1 MKKSY
6 TSIGSIFFALMLT
19 VASSSFQAQI
29 RGKSDTISRKN
40 TTEATILRKKV
51 DTLSPS
57 GNPPSEKVSQIEEV
71 VLNAGYYKV
80 KEKERTG
87 SIAKVSAKDIENQ
100 PVVNVLSAAQG
111 RMAGV
116 SIIQNSGVLGGGFAI
131 EIRGRNSLRTRN
143 NSNVDGNQ
151 PLYVVDG
158 IPIGGSVVS
167 PYSGSILPEA
177 SINPLNSINP
187 NDIESF
193 EILKDADATAIYG
206 SRGANG
212 VVLIT
217 TKKAKKGKLSL
228 SFNTSYAL
236 SQAFSNLTMMN
247 TEEYLDMRKQAF
259 ANDGIMD
266 YPANAYDVGTWD
278 QKRNTNWAK
287 TLIGNTATSS
297 NTGLSLSGGNE
308 TTTFLLSLGHQEQTT
323 VFGKDF
329 RYKTNNISS
338 NISHRSSD
346 KKFML
351 NLSNM
356 FSMQENNVLNQDIT
370 RNAFLLSPNA
380 PGLYD
385 QSGNL
390 NWENNTFNNPVAA
403 YNSTYSNKNLQF
415 LNKLST
421 EYEIFSNF
429 KIKLNS
435 GLNYQTFEEWS
446 LVPHTIY
453 NPSSGLTPAY
463 SQAYSANSNKLSFI
477 AEPQLN
483 YTFKKG
489 KHQVDA
495 LAGGTYQNDVT
506 NQQSLQGYG
515 FQSNAFIQNIGSAQT
530 KIISD
535 LVKTEYKYAAV
546 FGRINYQFG
555 HKYILNI
562 TGRRDGSSRFGSNNK
577 FANFGAV
584 GAAWIFSKENLFKT
598 LFNNQE
604 TQWFSFGKL
613 RASYGSSGSDNI
625 GDYQYR
631 DTYITSPT
639 LIYNGTVGLSPSRL
653 FNPDFSW
660 EKTVKLETALEL
672 GFFDNRLNLT
682 TAWYRNRSTN
692 QLVGYQLPAIT
703 GFTSVLANLDAT
715 VQNTGLEIEVSA
727 KPISFINNSNNT
739 SNIQTHFQWETSF
752 NISFPKNKLI
762 DFPGLE
768 GSTYANSYVIGEPI
782 SIVKLYHLEGINP
795 QTGQYQFTD
804 YNKDG
809 KITSPDDRQVIKN
822 IGIEFFGGLSNNFTY
837 KNWNLS
843 FLIQFVKQQNRN
855 YNYIMPSPGIMSN
868 LPVEALNVW
877 SPQNPDGYYM
887 PYHANAT
894 ASHTL
899 FQGSDATVSDASFI
913 RLKNIQVSYRIPVSN
928 MQSKNSKRIIK
939 EAKIYFQ
946 GQNLY
951 TWTKYF
957 GIDPEFSSIGFLP
970 PLRTYSLGMQIN
982 F

>member
-6 TSIGSIFFALMLT
+6 IGIGSISCALMLT
-19 VASSSFQAQI
+19 VASASLQAQK
-29 RGKSDTISRKN
+29 RRSSDTISRN
-40 TTEATILRKKV
+40 SPTEAAILRKKA
-51 DTLSPS
+51 DTLSS
-57 GNPPSEKVSQIEEV
+57 SRFAIEKTGSIEEV

-87 SIAKVSAKDIENQ
+87 SIAKISAKEIENQ
-100 PVVNVLSAAQG
+100 PVTNVLSTAQG

-116 SIIQNSGVLGGGFAI
+116 SITQNSGVPGGGFDI
-131 EIRGRNSLRTRN
+131 QIRGKNSLRTRS
-143 NSNVDGNQ
+143 NSEIDGNQ

-158 IPIGGSVVS
+158 VPIGGSAPS
-167 PYSGSILPEA
+167 PYSGTILPEA
-177 SINPLNSINP
+177 NISPLNSINP
-187 NDIESF
+187 SDIESF
-193 EILKDADATAIYG
+193 EVLKDADATAIYG

-217 TKKAKKGKLSL
+217 TKKGKRGKLSL
-228 SFNTSYAL
+228 NFNTSYSL
-236 SQAFSNLTMMN
+236 SETFSHLKMMD
-247 TEEYLDMRKQAF
+247 TEQYLSMRKQAF
-259 ANDGIMD
+259 KNDGITN
-266 YPANAYDVGTWD
+266 YPATAYDVNGIWD
-278 QKRNTNWAK
+278 QKRNTDWAK
-287 TLIGNTATSS
+287 TLIGNTATGS
-297 NTGLSLSGGNE
+297 NTQLSLSGGNE
-308 TTTFLLSLGHQEQTT
+308 TTTFLVSLGHQEQTT
-323 VFGKDF
+323 VFGRDF
-329 RYKTNNISS
+329 RYKTNTISS
-338 NISHRSSD
+338 NISHRSLD

-351 NLSNM
+351 NLSNL
-356 FSMQENNVLNQDIT
+356 FSTQQNNVVNQDIT
-370 RNAFLLSPNA
+370 RNAYLLSPNA
-380 PGLYD
+380 PALYD
-385 QSGNL
+385 QSGNP

-415 LNKLST
+415 LNNIST
-421 EYEIFSNF
+421 EYEIFNNLR
-429 KIKLNS
+429 IKLNS

-446 LVPHTIY
+446 LRPHTIY

-463 SQAYSANSNKLSFI
+463 SQAYTANSNKFSFI
-477 AEPQLN
+477 IEPQLS
-483 YTFKKG
+483 YLYKKG

-495 LAGGTYQNDVT
+495 LAGGTYQSDLT

-515 FQSNAFIQNIGSAQT
+515 FQSNAFLQNIGSAQT

-535 LVKTEYKYAAV
+535 MVKTEYKYAAV
-546 FGRINYQFG
+546 FGRINYQFD

-562 TGRRDGSSRFGSNNK
+562 TGRRDGSSRFGPNNK
-577 FANFGAV
+577 FANFAAV
-584 GAAWIFSKENLFKT
+584 GAAWIFSKESFFEKINS
-598 LFNNQE
+598 
-604 TQWFSFGKL
+604 QWLSFGKI

-631 DTYITSPT
+631 DTFITSPT

-672 GFFDNRLNLT
+672 GFFNNRLNLT
-682 TAWYRNRSTN
+682 TAWYRNRSSN
-692 QLVGYQLPAIT
+692 QLIGYQLPAVT
-703 GFTSVLANLDAT
+703 GFTSVLANLNAS
-715 VQNTGLEIEVSA
+715 VQNTGLEFEFSA
-727 KPISFINNSNNT
+727 KPISNVNSNANNNT
-739 SNIQTHFQWETSF
+739 RGNNFQWDTSF

-762 DFPGLE
+762 SFPGLE

-804 YNKDG
+804 YNGDG

-822 IGIEFFGGLSNNFTY
+822 IGIEFFGGFNNSFTY

-843 FLIQFVKQQNRN
+843 LLVQFVKQQNRN
-855 YNYIMPSPGIMSN
+855 YNYIMPSPGTMSN
-868 LPVEALNVW
+868 LPIEALNVW
-877 SPQNPDGYYM
+877 SAENPDGFYIS
-887 PYHANAT
+887 YHANAT
-894 ASHTL
+894 PSHTL

-913 RLKNIQVSYRIPVSN
+913 RLKNLQIGYRVPID
-928 MQSKNSKRIIK
+928 NSQNGNKSIIK

-951 TWTKYF
+951 TWTRYF

-970 PLRTYSLGMQIN
+970 PLRTYSLGMQIS